1 MIPMNDL
8 PTKDRILQT
17 AVSLFSSRGLNG
29 VSVADIAETA
39 KVNKALIF
47 YYYGSKDKLYLEVFK
62 NRLKAYRSTLE
73 KAFDEKKPGI
83 AVIETFVRNQMAFI
97 EENVEMFRLF
107 LRELLKSQDDG
118 DSYPPILAEMAET
131 MKPLRDKVL
140 VNLTLARKRGEI
152 RDIDPIQTMVNI
164 IGMNIF
170 FFLGKPII
178 QLLNPSLDTEDF
190 QKHRVEHVIDLLM
203 NGLRKRP
210 EQEQ

>member
-1 MIPMNDL
+1 MNDL

-47 YYYGSKDKLYLEVFK
+47 YYYGSKDNLYLEVFK

-97 EENVEMFRLF
+97 EENAEMFRLF

-178 QLLNPSLDTEDF
+178 QLLNPSLDTEEF